1 MIATAVLLDFNVE
14 LVNYSKGEIIFQ
26 ESERADYY
34 FQIKTG
40 KVYMTVMNEDGKE
53 FTQGVFREGEGFGE
67 PPLFIDKTYPSTA
80 KASEDSQIYKLPK
93 DTFFK
98 ILNKY
103 PEYSFELNKK
113 LSELLYFKSKMATE
127 ISLYNPEHR
136 ILTLFR
142 LLKTKDTPE
151 KIQLTRQ
158 QIANLTALRVETV
171 IRTIKTLE
179 SKGVLAIKNRK
190 VFY

>member
-1 MIATAVLLDFNVE
+1 MISTTVLLDFDVE
-14 LVNYSKGEIIFQ
+14 LVNYSKGDIIFQ

-34 FQIKTG
+34 YQIKTG
-40 KVYMTVMNEDGKE
+40 KVYMTVMNEEGKE
-53 FTQGVFREGEGFGE
+53 FTQGVFREGDGFGE
-67 PPLFIDKTYPSTA
+67 PPLFIGKTYPSTA
-80 KASEDSQIYKLPK
+80 KAFKDSEIYRLPK
-93 DTFFK
+93 KIFFK
-98 ILNKY
+98 ILKKY
-103 PEYSFELNKK
+103 PKYSFELNRK
-113 LSELLYFKSKMATE
+113 LSELLYFKSRMATE

-171 IRTIKTLE
+171 IRTIKALE
-179 SKGVLAIKNRK
+179 SKEILSIENRK

>member
-1 MIATAVLLDFNVE
+1 MISTTVLLDFDVE
-14 LVNYSKGEIIFQ
+14 LVNYTKGDIIFQ

-34 FQIKTG
+34 YQIKTG
-40 KVYMTVMNEDGKE
+40 KVYMTVMNEEGKE
-53 FTQGVFREGEGFGE
+53 FTQGVFREGDGFGE
-67 PPLFIDKTYPSTA
+67 PPLFIEKTYPSTA
-80 KASEDSQIYKLPK
+80 KAFEDSEIYRLPK
-93 DTFFK
+93 EIFFK
-98 ILNKY
+98 ILKKY
-103 PEYSFELNKK
+103 PKYSFELNRK

-142 LLKTKDTPE
+142 LLKTKDSPE

-171 IRTIKTLE
+171 IRTIKALE
-179 SKGVLAIKNRK
+179 SKEILSIKNRK